1 MKTNWNLDVL
11 YQGFADPAYEE
22 DIKKAEEAYKAL
34 HDAVAEAKKAGA
46 ETDSL
51 TAEAK
56 AAQIEK
62 ILLCKESILELAEKL
77 GNYVALRQAVNTKD
91 GEIMAQMARLMRMD
105 AAGAEDDAAAMKIL
119 GKAGDVEALGKLS
132 PVIEEH
138 KAYILEAERRSVH
151 MFSDEVESMA
161 AAMDLTGGSA
171 WGQLQSFMTS
181 TLKVDYRDTVITLSE
196 VRNLAYSADP
206 AIRRDAYEAELKAYE
221 KVQDAIA
228 FSLNNIKNQV
238 TMIAKKR
245 GYESPLDMTLQTSR
259 MSRETLDAMLEAMKE
274 YMPAFR
280 KYLKKKGELLGDE
293 NGLKFY
299 NLFAPLGSS
308 EKEYSVEEAKEELT
322 RVFRDFTPEMSDM
335 MAAAFDHEWIDFF
348 PADGKEGGAFCA
360 GVPSLKQSRILT
372 NFDGTFGAVDTL
384 AHELG
389 HAYHNLMQQNERIL
403 NMDAP
408 MPVAETASTFNET
421 FLGSW
426 ALKSAK
432 TREEKLAL
440 LESDLR
446 EKTQCVVDIYSR
458 YLFESAVF
466 EQAQEKFLM
475 PDDLKEIM
483 LKAQDES
490 YGDGLDPDFRHPFM
504 WACKS
509 HYYSSGLSFYNFP
522 YAFGNLFAQG
532 LYALYLKNPEDFLP
546 RYREMLRTT
555 GVHSIEECG
564 KMMGVD
570 LAKKDFW
577 EASLKMIAEEIDA
590 FCELAQ

>member
-11 YQGFADPAYEE
+11 YQGFSDPAYEE

-34 HDAVAEAKKAGA
+34 HEAAAEAKRADAECAGMTV
-46 ETDSL
+46 E
-51 TAEAK
+51 EK

-62 ILLCKESILELAEKL
+62 ILLCRERILELAEKL

-91 GEIMAQMARLMRMD
+91 GEIMAQMARLMRMS

-119 GKAGDVEALGKLS
+119 GKAGDVEVLCELS
-132 PVIEEH
+132 PVIKEH
-138 KAYILEAERRSVH
+138 KAYVLEAEKQSRH
-151 MFSDEVESMA
+151 MLSDEVESMA

-196 VRNLAYSADP
+196 ARNLAYSADP
-206 AIRRDAYEAELKAYE
+206 AVRRDAYHAELKAYE

-238 TMIAKKR
+238 TMMAEKR
-245 GYESPLDMTLQTSR
+245 GYESPLDMTLQQSR

-280 KYLKKKGELLGDE
+280 KYLKRKGELLGDE

-308 EKEYSVEEAKEELT
+308 GKEYTVEEAKEELT

-335 MAAAFDHEWIDFF
+335 MADAFDHEWIDFF

-389 HAYHNLMQQNERIL
+389 HAYHNLMQQNERLL

-421 FLGSW
+421 FLGAW
-426 ALKSAK
+426 ALKNAEN
-432 TREEKLAL
+432 REEKLSL

-458 YLFESAVF
+458 FLFETAVF
-466 EQAQEKFLM
+466 EQAREKFLM

-483 LKAQDES
+483 ESAQNES
-490 YGDGLDPDFRHPFM
+490 YGDGLDPEFRHPYM
-504 WACKS
+504 WVCKS

-532 LYALYLKNPEDFLP
+532 LYALYLKNPEGFLP

-555 GVHSIEECG
+555 GIHSIEACG
-564 KMMGVD
+564 EMMGVD
-570 LAKKDFW
+570 LTKKDFW
-577 EASLKMIAEEIDA
+577 EASLKMIAEEIDE
-590 FCELAQ
+590 FCKL

>member
-1 MKTNWNLDVL
+1 MKTNWDLDAL
-11 YQGFADPAYEE
+11 YRGFSDPEYEA
-22 DIKKAEEAYKAL
+22 DIKRAEEAYKAL
-34 HDAVAEAKKAGA
+34 HKAAVEAKKFAA
-46 ETDSL
+46 ENADPP
-51 TAEAK
+51 AEEK
-56 AAQIEK
+56 AAHIERL
-62 ILLCKESILELAEKL
+62 LLCKERIAELSEKL
-77 GNYVALRQAVNTKD
+77 GNYVGLRQAVNTKD

-105 AAGAEDDAAAMKIL
+105 AAAAEDDAAAMKIL
-119 GKAGDVEALGKLS
+119 GKAGDVEALAELS
-132 PVIEEH
+132 PVIREH
-138 KAYILEAERRSVH
+138 KAYILEAEKQSRH
-151 MFSDEVESMA
+151 MLSDEVESMA

-171 WGQLQSFMTS
+171 WGQLQSYMTS
-181 TLKVDYRDTVITLSE
+181 TLKVDYKDTVITLSE
-196 VRNLAYSADP
+196 VRNLAYSPEADV
-206 AIRRDAYEAELKAYE
+206 RRDAYDAELKAYE

-238 TMIAKKR
+238 TMMAGKR
-245 GYESPLDMTLQTSR
+245 GYASPLDMTLQESR

-299 NLFAPLGSS
+299 NIFAPLASTD
-308 EKEYSVEEAKEELT
+308 KEYTVEDAKEELT
-322 RVFRDFTPEMSDM
+322 SAFRDFTPEMSDM
-335 MAAAFDHEWIDFF
+335 MADAFEHEWIDFF

-389 HAYHNLMQQNERIL
+389 HAYHNLMQENERLL

-421 FLGSW
+421 FLGAR
-426 ALKSAK
+426 ALKNAQ

-440 LESDLR
+440 IESDLK

-458 YLFESAVF
+458 YLFETAVF
-466 EQAQEKFLM
+466 EQARDRFLM

-483 LKAQDES
+483 LDAQEQS
-490 YGDGLDPDFRHPFM
+490 YGDGLDPAFRHPYM

-522 YAFGNLFAQG
+522 YAFGNLFAEG
-532 LYALYLKNPEDFLP
+532 LYALYLRDPEGFLP
-546 RYREMLRTT
+546 KYREMLRTT
-555 GVHSIEECG
+555 GVHSVEECG
-564 KMMGVD
+564 EMMGID
-570 LAKKDFW
+570 LTKKDFW
-577 EASLKMIAEEIDA
+577 EASLKMIADEIDE
-590 FCELAQ
+590 FCEL

>member
-1 MKTNWNLDVL
+1 MKTNWDLDAL
-11 YQGFADPAYEE
+11 YRGFSDPEYEA
-22 DIKKAEEAYKAL
+22 DIKRAEEAYKAL
-34 HDAVAEAKKAGA
+34 HEAAAEAKKFAA
-46 ETDSL
+46 ENADPP
-51 TAEAK
+51 AEEK
-56 AAQIEK
+56 AAHIERL
-62 ILLCKESILELAEKL
+62 LLCKERIAELSEKL
-77 GNYVALRQAVNTKD
+77 GNYVGLRQAVNTKD

-105 AAGAEDDAAAMKIL
+105 AAAAEDDAAAMKIL
-119 GKAGDVEALGKLS
+119 GKAGDVEALAELS
-132 PVIEEH
+132 PVIREH
-138 KAYILEAERRSVH
+138 KAYILEAEKQSRH
-151 MFSDEVESMA
+151 MLSDEVESMA

-171 WGQLQSFMTS
+171 WGQLQSYMTS
-181 TLKVDYRDTVITLSE
+181 TLKVDYKDTVITLSE
-196 VRNLAYSADP
+196 VRNLAYSPEADV
-206 AIRRDAYEAELKAYE
+206 RRDAYDAELKAYE

-238 TMIAKKR
+238 TMMAEKR
-245 GYESPLDMTLQTSR
+245 GYASPLDMTLQESR

-299 NLFAPLGSS
+299 NIFAPLASS
-308 EKEYSVEEAKEELT
+308 DKEYTVEDAKEELT
-322 RVFRDFTPEMSDM
+322 SAFRDFTPEMSDM
-335 MAAAFDHEWIDFF
+335 MADAFEHEWIDFF

-389 HAYHNLMQQNERIL
+389 HAYHNLMQENERLL

-421 FLGSW
+421 FLGAR
-426 ALKSAK
+426 ALKNAE

-440 LESDLR
+440 IESDLK

-458 YLFESAVF
+458 YLFETAVF
-466 EQAQEKFLM
+466 EQARDRFLM

-483 LKAQDES
+483 LDAQDQS
-490 YGDGLDPDFRHPFM
+490 YGDGLDPAFRHPYM

-522 YAFGNLFAQG
+522 YAFGNLFAEG
-532 LYALYLKNPEDFLP
+532 LYALYLKDPEGFLP
-546 RYREMLRTT
+546 KYREMLRTT
-555 GVHSIEECG
+555 GVHSVEECG
-564 KMMGVD
+564 EMMGID
-570 LAKKDFW
+570 LTKKDFW
-577 EASLKMIAEEIDA
+577 EASLKMIADEIDE
-590 FCELAQ
+590 FCEL